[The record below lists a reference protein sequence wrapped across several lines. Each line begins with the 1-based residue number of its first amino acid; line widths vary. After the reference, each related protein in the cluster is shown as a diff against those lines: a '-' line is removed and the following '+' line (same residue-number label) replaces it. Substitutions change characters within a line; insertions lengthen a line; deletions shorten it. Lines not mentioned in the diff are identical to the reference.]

1 VLAAGVVYST
11 LITEPK
17 RRRRWSE
24 DQKLALL
31 AEAFVPAGNVTKT
44 ARRAEAT
51 RARCTGGG
59 AIHLDVRSSKAAR
72 WR

>member
-1 VLAAGVVYST
+1 MYST

-44 ARRAEAT
+44 AQR
-51 RARCTGGG
+51 GGG
-59 AIHLDVRSSKAAR
+59 LEGSLDGHGNAHLKRLLIR
-72 WR
+72 